1 MFKKLSFALGVLS
14 LVLGFGGVVYAN
26 HNDVTICHATGSHSN
41 PYVKITVDD
50 NAVNGTGSG
59 DHNRDGHHHGR
70 DIIPPGSWDT
80 DGRNWTAQGQAIWN
94 NNCNIPQTSPS
105 PSPSPSSGGSSSSD
119 NSSGSSSSSTSSN
132 SSGGQV
138 LGATTLAS
146 TGTSASQIAMILGLI
161 LMGAGVWQLLH
172 VPAKRKAQ

>member
-50 NAVNGTGSG
+50 NAVNGHGPG

-105 PSPSPSSGGSSSSD
+105 PSPSPSPDPSPDSSPSPSPSPSPDPSPDPSPSPSPSPAPSPSSGGSSSSD

-132 SSGGQV
+132 S
-138 LGATTLAS
+138 
-146 TGTSASQIAMILGLI
+146 
-161 LMGAGVWQLLH
+161 
-172 VPAKRKAQ
+172 